1 MNIQVPE
8 RVSKGTGLRRTTSIR
23 WLVIVT
29 CLVVIVDAT
38 AGVLTIVSNHK
49 TDKARNAVTAGLD
62 YAQNTGSLMQDVLD
76 TETSQRGYLLT
87 GELSYLTPATAAV
100 KNGTRLLKE
109 IKKASSD
116 DPVLRKQDAKLEK
129 LIKARVVDLEH
140 TILDYHKGKT
150 AAAIALVKTN
160 RGNRETQQLRVL
172 TAAMIKRSNLLV
184 SNARSTSKKGQSLAS
199 RASIVAYLAS
209 AILLALMA
217 LLLRNYLVSETA
229 RQESVIAQV
238 EAERLNL
245 AKSGFLSRVSHE
257 LRTPLNAILGFGQLL
272 EREQLEPSQQET
284 LDQMLAGGRHL
295 LTIVDDL
302 LDLSRIETG
311 EMRLSIEPVQIAD
324 AVTEAK
330 SLLSQMSSAAA
341 VGVRL
346 RPIDP
351 DLYVLADRQRLLQVL
366 LNLVSNAIKYNRRGG
381 NVVIGA
387 ARTDAGLVRIE
398 VADTGIGIAPDLIDQ
413 LFTPFER
420 LDAASRGIEGTGLGL
435 AVARGLVEAMGG
447 SLGLSSQP
455 DVGTKVWLELAASG
469 IEEIALQSAH
479 SAASSN
485 GTTPKADGY
494 GVGDEPSELEVRG
507 PLTSVLYIEDNPSN
521 VRLVEKIFALSS
533 ELGLSVAREGAEG
546 LAMARELHPDLI
558 LLDLHLPDMSGEQVL
573 SALLAD
579 PEMAG
584 TPVII
589 VSADASPIQAKRLQ
603 AAGAVGYLT
612 KPFDV
617 DQLLVAVRTRAT
629 PTVAVGGADQDGLLD
644 ASMVSSLHSLA
655 TNPAVGP
662 KQIGEMLTTFRY
674 DADAMLN
681 SLHDAAAAGDL
692 AAVGREAHR
701 LAGGSGTVGAGRFR
715 LVCKEIEY
723 HAKAGRESET
733 RRLDAELDELLERTW
748 EVLSIEFAVELRDV
762 LSQIDPRPSV

>member
-1 MNIQVPE
+1 
-8 RVSKGTGLRRTTSIR
+8 
-23 WLVIVT
+23 VIVA

-38 AGVLTIVSNHK
+38 AGVLTAVSSHK
-49 TDKARNAVTAGLD
+49 TDKARNTVTAGLD
-62 YAQNTGSLMQDVLD
+62 YAQNTSSLMQDVLD

-87 GELSYLTPATAAV
+87 GELSYLQPATAAV
-100 KNGTRLLKE
+100 KSGTRLLKV
-109 IKKASSD
+109 IKKASSG
-116 DPVLRKQDAKLEK
+116 DPVLRRQDARLAK
-129 LIKARVVDLEH
+129 LINARVADLEQ
-140 TILDYHKGKT
+140 TILTYHKGKT

-172 TAAMIKRSNLLV
+172 TAAMIKRSNELV
-184 SNARSTSKKGQSLAS
+184 NTARSTSKKGQLLAS

-217 LLLRNYLVSETA
+217 LLVRNYLVSETA
-229 RQESVIAQV
+229 RQESVTAQV

-272 EREQLEPSQQET
+272 EREELEPDQQET

-295 LTIVDDL
+295 LAIVDDL

-311 EMRLSIEPVQIAD
+311 EMRLSIEPMQISD
-324 AVTEAK
+324 AVAEAR
-330 SLLSQMSSAAA
+330 SLLSQMATTAA
-341 VGVRL
+341 VGVRQ

-351 DLYVLADRQRLLQVL
+351 DLFVRADRQRLLQVM
-366 LNLVSNAIKYNRRGG
+366 LNLISNAIKYNRRGG

-387 ARTDAGLVRIE
+387 VRTDTGLVRIE
-398 VADTGIGIAPDLIDQ
+398 IADTGIGIAPDLIDQ

-447 SLGLSSQP
+447 NLGLSSKAE
-455 DVGTKVWLELAASG
+455 VGTTVWMELPGSS
-469 IEEIALQSAH
+469 IEEIALRPMHTSGGKNG
-479 SAASSN
+479 AAIV
-485 GTTPKADGY
+485 ADGF
-494 GVGDEPSELEVRG
+494 GSAQDVSELEVER

-521 VRLVEKIFALSS
+521 VRLVEQIFALSS
-533 ELGLSVAREGAEG
+533 ELSLSVAREGAAG
-546 LAMARELHPDLI
+546 LAMARDLGPDLI

-579 PEMAG
+579 PDTAS

-589 VSADASPIQAKRLQ
+589 VSADASPVQAKRLQ

-617 DQLLVAVRTRAT
+617 DQLLVAVRTRTT
-629 PTVAVGGADQDGLLD
+629 PTTVAVGSGDQDGLLD

-681 SLHDAAAAGDL
+681 SLHEAAAAGDL
-692 AAVGREAHR
+692 AGVAREAHR

-723 HAKAGRESET
+723 HAREGREAET
-733 RRLDAELDELLERTW
+733 QRLDAGLDELLERTW
-748 EVLSIEFAVELRDV
+748 EVLSVEFANELKDV
-762 LSQIDPRPSV
+762 PAQIDARPSV

>member
-1 MNIQVPE
+1 
-8 RVSKGTGLRRTTSIR
+8 
-23 WLVIVT
+23 VIVT

-38 AGVLTIVSNHK
+38 AGVLSVVSNHK
-49 TDKARNAVTAGLD
+49 TNKARNTVTAGLD

-87 GELSYLTPATAAV
+87 GELSYLTPATTAV
-100 KNGTRLLKE
+100 KSGTRLLKV
-109 IKKASSD
+109 IKKASSS
-116 DPVLRKQDAKLEK
+116 DPVLRRQDAKLAK
-129 LIKARVVDLEH
+129 LINARVVDLEQ
-140 TILDYHKGKT
+140 TISLYQKGKA

-160 RGNRETQQLRVL
+160 RGNKETQQLRVL
-172 TAAMIKRSNLLV
+172 TAAMIERSNVLV
-184 SNARSTSKKGQSLAS
+184 SKARNTSKKGQLLAS

-217 LLLRNYLVSETA
+217 LLIRNYLVSETA

-272 EREQLEPSQQET
+272 EREQLETEQQET

-295 LTIVDDL
+295 LAIVDDL

-311 EMRLSIEPVQIAD
+311 EMRLSLEPVQISD
-324 AVTEAK
+324 AVTEAR
-330 SLLSQMSSAAA
+330 SLLSQTATAAA
-341 VGVRL
+341 VGVRQ

-351 DLYVLADRQRLLQVL
+351 DLYVRADRQRLLQVM

-398 VADTGIGIAPDLIDQ
+398 IADTGIGIAPDLIDQ

-435 AVARGLVEAMGG
+435 AVARGLVESMGG
-447 SLGLSSQP
+447 SLGLSSKP
-455 DVGTKVWLELAASG
+455 EVGTTVWLELPVSSV
-469 IEEIALQSAH
+469 EEIALRPTLS
-479 SAASSN
+479 SGGKNGAA
-485 GTTPKADGY
+485 TVADGFSSTE
-494 GVGDEPSELEVRG
+494 DLSELEVDR
-507 PLTSVLYIEDNPSN
+507 PLTSVLYVEDNPSN
-521 VRLVEKIFALSS
+521 VRLVEQIFALTS
-533 ELGLSVAREGAEG
+533 ELSLSVAREGAAG
-546 LAMARELHPDLI
+546 LAMARELRPDLI

-579 PEMAG
+579 PDTAR

-589 VSADASPIQAKRLQ
+589 VSADASPVQAKRLQ

-617 DQLLVAVRTRAT
+617 DQLLVAVRTRTT
-629 PTVAVGGADQDGLLD
+629 PTVSVGAGDDDGLLD

-681 SLHDAAAAGDL
+681 SLHEAAAAGDL
-692 AAVGREAHR
+692 AGVAREAHR

-723 HAKAGRESET
+723 HAKAGREAET
-733 RRLDAELDELLERTW
+733 RRLDTGLDELLERTW
-748 EVLSIEFAVELRDV
+748 EVLSVEFANELRDV
-762 LSQIDPRPSV
+762 PAQIDARPSA

>member
-1 MNIQVPE
+1 
-8 RVSKGTGLRRTTSIR
+8 
-23 WLVIVT
+23 VIVT

-38 AGVLTIVSNHK
+38 AGVLSVVSNHK
-49 TDKARNAVTAGLD
+49 TNKARNTVTAGLD

-87 GELSYLTPATAAV
+87 GELSYLTPATTAV
-100 KNGTRLLKE
+100 KSGTRLLKV
-109 IKKASSD
+109 IKKASSA
-116 DPVLRKQDAKLEK
+116 DPVLRRQDAKLAK
-129 LIKARVVDLEH
+129 LINARVVDLEQ
-140 TILDYHKGKT
+140 TISLYQKGKA

-160 RGNRETQQLRVL
+160 RGNKETQQLRVL
-172 TAAMIKRSNLLV
+172 TEAMIERSNVLV
-184 SNARSTSKKGQSLAS
+184 SKARNTSKKGQLLAS

-217 LLLRNYLVSETA
+217 LLIRNYLVSETA

-272 EREQLEPSQQET
+272 EREQLETEQQET

-295 LTIVDDL
+295 LAIVDDL

-311 EMRLSIEPVQIAD
+311 EMRLSLEPVQISD
-324 AVTEAK
+324 AVTEAR
-330 SLLSQMSSAAA
+330 SLLSQTATAAA
-341 VGVRL
+341 VGVRQ

-351 DLYVLADRQRLLQVL
+351 DLYVRADRQRLLQVM

-387 ARTDAGLVRIE
+387 ARTDAGLLRIE
-398 VADTGIGIAPDLIDQ
+398 IADTGIGIAPDLIDQ

-447 SLGLSSQP
+447 SLGLSSKP
-455 DVGTKVWLELAASG
+455 EVGTTVWLELPVSSV
-469 IEEIALQSAH
+469 EEIALRPTLSGGGKNG
-479 SAASSN
+479 AA
-485 GTTPKADGY
+485 TVADGFSSTE
-494 GVGDEPSELEVRG
+494 DLSELDVDR
-507 PLTSVLYIEDNPSN
+507 PLTSVLYVEDNPSN
-521 VRLVEKIFALSS
+521 VRLVEQIFALTS
-533 ELGLSVAREGAEG
+533 ELSLSVAREGAAG
-546 LAMARELHPDLI
+546 LAMARELRPDLI

-579 PEMAG
+579 PDTAR

-589 VSADASPIQAKRLQ
+589 VSADASPVQAKRLQ

-617 DQLLVAVRTRAT
+617 DQLLVAVRTRTT
-629 PTVAVGGADQDGLLD
+629 PTVSVGAGDDDGLLD

-681 SLHDAAAAGDL
+681 SLHEAAAAGDL
-692 AAVGREAHR
+692 AGVAREAHR

-723 HAKAGRESET
+723 HAKAGREAET
-733 RRLDAELDELLERTW
+733 RRLDTGLDELLERTW
-748 EVLSIEFAVELRDV
+748 EVLSVEFANELRDV
-762 LSQIDPRPSV
+762 PAQIDARPSA

>member
-1 MNIQVPE
+1 
-8 RVSKGTGLRRTTSIR
+8 
-23 WLVIVT
+23 VIVT

-38 AGVLTIVSNHK
+38 AGVLTVVSNHK
-49 TDKARNAVTAGLD
+49 TNKARNAVTAGLD

-87 GELSYLTPATAAV
+87 GELSYLTPAATAV
-100 KNGTRLLKE
+100 KSGTRLLKE
-109 IKKASSD
+109 IKKVSSG
-116 DPVLRKQDAKLEK
+116 DPVLRKQDAKLAK
-129 LIKARVVDLEH
+129 LINARVVDLEQ
-140 TILDYHKGKT
+140 TILMYHKGKT

-184 SNARSTSKKGQSLAS
+184 NRARSTSKKGQLLAS

-217 LLLRNYLVSETA
+217 LLIRNYLVSETA
-229 RQESVIAQV
+229 RQESVTAQV

-272 EREQLEPSQQET
+272 EREELEPDQQET

-295 LTIVDDL
+295 LAIVDDL

-311 EMRLSIEPVQIAD
+311 EMRLSVEPVQISD
-324 AVTEAK
+324 AVAEAR
-330 SLLSQMSSAAA
+330 SLLSQMASTAA
-341 VGVRL
+341 VGVRQ

-351 DLYVLADRQRLLQVL
+351 DLYVRADRQRLLQVM
-366 LNLVSNAIKYNRRGG
+366 LNLISNAIKYNRRGG

-387 ARTDAGLVRIE
+387 ARTDAGPVRIE
-398 VADTGIGIAPDLIDQ
+398 IADTGIGIARDLIDQ

-447 SLGLSSQP
+447 TLGLSSEAE
-455 DVGTKVWLELAASG
+455 VGTTVWLELPGSS
-469 IEEIALQSAH
+469 IEEIALRPMHTSGDKNG
-479 SAASSN
+479 AA
-485 GTTPKADGY
+485 TVADGFNP
-494 GVGDEPSELEVRG
+494 GEEPSELDVDR

-521 VRLVEKIFALSS
+521 VRLVEQIFALTS
-533 ELGLSVAREGAEG
+533 ELSLNVAREGAAG
-546 LAMARELHPDLI
+546 LAMARELRPDLI

-579 PEMAG
+579 PDTAS

-589 VSADASPIQAKRLQ
+589 VSADASPVQAKRLQ

-617 DQLLVAVRTRAT
+617 DQLLVAVRTRTT
-629 PTVAVGGADQDGLLD
+629 PTVSVGGGDDDGLLD
-644 ASMVSSLHSLA
+644 ASMVASLHSLA

-674 DADAMLN
+674 DADAMLT
-681 SLHDAAAAGDL
+681 SLHEAAAAGDL
-692 AAVGREAHR
+692 AGVAREAHR

-723 HAKAGRESET
+723 HAKAGREAET
-733 RRLDAELDELLERTW
+733 RRLDAGLDELLERTW
-748 EVLSIEFAVELRDV
+748 EVLSIEFANELRDV
-762 LSQIDPRPSV
+762 PAQIDARPSA

>member
-1 MNIQVPE
+1 MSD
-8 RVSKGTGLRRTTSIR
+8 RASKGTSHRRTTSIR

-38 AGVLTIVSNHK
+38 AGVLTVVSNNK
-49 TDKARNAVTAGLD
+49 TAKARNTVTAGLD
-62 YAQNTGSLMQDVLD
+62 YAQNTSSLMQDVLD
-76 TETSQRGYLLT
+76 TETAQRGYLLT

-100 KNGTRLLKE
+100 KTGTRLLKE
-109 IKKASSD
+109 IKKASSG
-116 DPVLRKQDAKLEK
+116 DPVLRKQDAKLET
-129 LIKARVVDLEH
+129 LIKARVVDLEQ
-140 TILDYHKGKT
+140 TILMYHKGKK

-160 RGNRETQQLRVL
+160 RGNRETQELRVL

-184 SNARSTSKKGQSLAS
+184 SRARSTSKKGQLLAS

-229 RQESVIAQV
+229 RQESVTAQV

-272 EREQLEPSQQET
+272 EREQLEASQQET

-295 LTIVDDL
+295 LAIVDDL

-311 EMRLSIEPVQIAD
+311 EMRLSIEPVQISD

-330 SLLSQMSSAAA
+330 SLLSQVGTAAA
-341 VGVRL
+341 VGVRQ

-366 LNLVSNAIKYNRRGG
+366 LNLISNAIKYNRRGG

-398 VADTGIGIAPDLIDQ
+398 IADTGIGIAPDLIDQ

-447 SLGLSSQP
+447 SLGLSSEP

-469 IEEIALQSAH
+469 IEEIALQPVH
-479 SAASSN
+479 SGTGSN
-485 GTTPKADGY
+485 GNAPTADGY
-494 GVGDEPSELEVRG
+494 SAGDELSELEADR
-507 PLTSVLYIEDNPSN
+507 PRTSVLYIEDNPSN
-521 VRLVEKIFALSS
+521 VRLVEKIFALGSDLS
-533 ELGLSVAREGAEG
+533 LSVAREGAAG
-546 LAMARELHPDLI
+546 LATARELRPDLI

-579 PEMAG
+579 PDMAN

-617 DQLLVAVRTRAT
+617 DQLLVAVRTRTT
-629 PTVAVGGADQDGLLD
+629 PTAVVAGGRDQDGLLD

-681 SLHDAAAAGDL
+681 NLHNAAAAGDL
-692 AAVGREAHR
+692 AGVAREAHR

-723 HAKAGRESET
+723 HAKAGRETET
-733 RRLDAELDELLERTW
+733 QRLDAELDELLERTW
-748 EVLSIEFAVELRDV
+748 EVLAVEFANELRDV
-762 LSQIDPRPSV
+762 PAQID

>member
-1 MNIQVPE
+1 VSERPSPE
-8 RVSKGTGLRRTTSIR
+8 TRYRRTSSIR

-38 AGVLTIVSNHK
+38 AGVLTVVSNHK
-49 TDKARNAVTAGLD
+49 TNKARNAVTAGLD

-87 GELSYLTPATAAV
+87 GELSYLAPATTAV
-100 KNGTRLLKE
+100 KSGTRLLKE
-109 IKKASSD
+109 IKKVSSG
-116 DPVLRKQDAKLEK
+116 DPVLRKQDAKLAK
-129 LIKARVVDLEH
+129 LINARVVDLEQ
-140 TILDYHKGKT
+140 TILMYHKGKT

-184 SNARSTSKKGQSLAS
+184 NRARSTSKKGQLLAS

-217 LLLRNYLVSETA
+217 LLIRNYLVSETA
-229 RQESVIAQV
+229 RQESVTAQV

-272 EREQLEPSQQET
+272 EREELEPDQQET

-295 LTIVDDL
+295 LAIVDDL

-311 EMRLSIEPVQIAD
+311 EMRLSVEPVQISD
-324 AVTEAK
+324 AVAEAR
-330 SLLSQMSSAAA
+330 SLLSQMASTAA
-341 VGVRL
+341 VGVRQ

-351 DLYVLADRQRLLQVL
+351 DLYVRADRQRLLQVM
-366 LNLVSNAIKYNRRGG
+366 LNLISNAIKYNRRGG

-387 ARTDAGLVRIE
+387 ARTEAGLVRIE
-398 VADTGIGIAPDLIDQ
+398 IADTGIGIAPDLIDQ

-447 SLGLSSQP
+447 NLGLSSEAE
-455 DVGTKVWLELAASG
+455 VGTTVWLELPGSS
-469 IEEIALQSAH
+469 IEEIALRPVH
-479 SAASSN
+479 TGGGKN
-485 GTTPKADGY
+485 GVADGFSP
-494 GVGDEPSELEVRG
+494 GEELSELEVER
-507 PLTSVLYIEDNPSN
+507 PLTSVLYVEDNPSN
-521 VRLVEKIFALSS
+521 VRLVEQIFALTS
-533 ELGLSVAREGAEG
+533 ELSLSVAREGAAG
-546 LAMARELHPDLI
+546 LAMARELRPDLI

-579 PEMAG
+579 PDTAS

-589 VSADASPIQAKRLQ
+589 VSADASPVQAKRLQ

-617 DQLLVAVRTRAT
+617 DQLLVAVRTRTT
-629 PTVAVGGADQDGLLD
+629 PTVSVGGRDDEGLLD

-674 DADAMLN
+674 DADATLN
-681 SLHDAAAAGDL
+681 SLHEAAAAGDL
-692 AAVGREAHR
+692 AGVAREAHR

-723 HAKAGRESET
+723 HAKAGREAET
-733 RRLDAELDELLERTW
+733 RRLDAGLDELLERTW
-748 EVLSIEFAVELRDV
+748 EVLSVEFANELRDV
-762 LSQIDPRPSV
+762 PAQIDARPSV